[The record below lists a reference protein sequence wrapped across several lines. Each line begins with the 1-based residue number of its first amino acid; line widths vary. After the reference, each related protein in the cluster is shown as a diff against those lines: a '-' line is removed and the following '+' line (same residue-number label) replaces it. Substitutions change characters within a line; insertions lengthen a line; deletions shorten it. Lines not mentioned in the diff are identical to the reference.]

1 MNAGLP
7 RARQKGNIIGVNTNR
22 IDPLKLQV
30 VNQNPEGDST
40 PLPASMGLST
50 GAFTKT

>member
-7 RARQKGNIIGVNTNR
+7 RAWQKGNIIGVNTNK
-22 IDPLKLQV
+22 IDPLKLLV

-40 PLPASMGLST
+40 PLPAPKG
-50 GAFTKT
+50 GEHEHP